1 MDVTKEVRLG
11 SKSKDANRERLEVMK
26 AWALLIFAGITSL
39 LIANQLAYSAKDVL
53 SEMYINI
60 PGVLSTDQYQVL
72 SSGFT
77 AVGILSL
84 VFSIVLYV
92 VTARQSR

>member
-1 MDVTKEVRLG
+1 MG

-26 AWALLIFAGITSL
+26 AWALLVFAGISSL

-53 SEMYINI
+53 SEMYINV
-60 PGVLSTDQYQVL
+60 PGVLMSDQYQVL

-77 AVGILSL
+77 AVGVLSL
-84 VFSIVLYV
+84 VFSIILFVI
-92 VTARQSR
+92 QDKQESR

>member
-1 MDVTKEVRLG
+1 MG
-11 SKSKDANRERLEVMK
+11 SITKDANRERLEIMK
-26 AWALLIFAGITSL
+26 AWALLVFAGITSL

-77 AVGILSL
+77 AVGVLSL

>member
-1 MDVTKEVRLG
+1 
-11 SKSKDANRERLEVMK
+11 MK
-26 AWALLIFAGITSL
+26 AWALLVFAGITSL

-60 PGVLSTDQYQVL
+60 PGVLSTDQYQIL

-77 AVGILSL
+77 AVGILSI
-84 VFSIVLYV
+84 VFSVLLFAI
-92 VTARQSR
+92 TEKQRQSN

>member
-1 MDVTKEVRLG
+1 
-11 SKSKDANRERLEVMK
+11 MK
-26 AWALLIFAGITSL
+26 AWALLVFAGITSL

-60 PGVLSTDQYQVL
+60 PGVLSTDQYEIL

-77 AVGILSL
+77 AVGILSI
-84 VFSIVLYV
+84 VFSVLLFAI
-92 VTARQSR
+92 TEKQRQSN

>member
-1 MDVTKEVRLG
+1 VG
-11 SKSKDANRERLEVMK
+11 SNTKDANRERLEVMK
-26 AWALLIFAGITSL
+26 AWALLVFAGVTSL

-53 SEMYINI
+53 SEMYIDV

-77 AVGILSL
+77 TVGILS
-84 VFSIVLYV
+84 VVCSIVLYA
-92 VTARQSR
+92 VTARQSK

>member
-1 MDVTKEVRLG
+1 MG
-11 SKSKDANRERLEVMK
+11 SITKDANRERLEVMK
-26 AWALLIFAGITSL
+26 AWALLIFAGISSL

-53 SEMYINI
+53 SEMYINV

-77 AVGILSL
+77 AVGVLSL
-84 VFSIVLYV
+84 VFSIILFVI
-92 VTARQSR
+92 QDKQESR

>member
-1 MDVTKEVRLG
+1 VG
-11 SKSKDANRERLEVMK
+11 SNTKDANRERLEVMK
-26 AWALLIFAGITSL
+26 AWALLVFAGVTSL

-53 SEMYINI
+53 SEMYIDV

-77 AVGILSL
+77 TVGILS
-84 VFSIVLYV
+84 VVCSIVLYA
-92 VTARQSR
+92 VTAKQSK

>member
-1 MDVTKEVRLG
+1 MG
-11 SKSKDANRERLEVMK
+11 SNTKDANRERLEVMK
-26 AWALLIFAGITSL
+26 AWALLVFAGVTSL

-53 SEMYINI
+53 SEMYIDV

-77 AVGILSL
+77 TVGILS
-84 VFSIVLYV
+84 VVCSIVLYA
-92 VTARQSR
+92 VTAKQSK

>member
-1 MDVTKEVRLG
+1 MG
-11 SKSKDANRERLEVMK
+11 SNTKDANRERLEVMK
-26 AWALLIFAGITSL
+26 AWALLVFAGVTSL

-53 SEMYINI
+53 SEMYIDV

-77 AVGILSL
+77 TVGILS
-84 VFSIVLYV
+84 VVCSIVLYA
-92 VTARQSR
+92 VTARQSK